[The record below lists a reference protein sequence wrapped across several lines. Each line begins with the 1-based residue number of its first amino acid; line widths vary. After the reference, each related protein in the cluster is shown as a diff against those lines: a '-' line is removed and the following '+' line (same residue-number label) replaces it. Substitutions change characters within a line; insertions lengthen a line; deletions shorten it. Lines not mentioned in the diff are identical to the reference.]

1 MGFLGGINFK
11 QFLSEHR
18 EWHALVDGFGLVLCP
33 FLLLVPEIRKELL
46 GEIAGE
52 LHYFVFGG
60 VLGWGVILG
69 AIKVVF

>member
-1 MGFLGGINFK
+1 MSLFGGIK
-11 QFLSEHR
+11 LSQFLSEHR
-18 EWHALVDGFGLVLCP
+18 EWHSLVDGFGLVLCP

-60 VLGWGVILG
+60 VLSWGVILG
-69 AIKVVF
+69 AIKLLF